1 MERYIKEYTRW
12 CSKQLPAMLK
22 AELSTIENN
31 KEEMY
36 NRFCRDMHFGTS
48 GMRGKMGAGTNWMNT
63 ITVRRTTVAVAR
75 WLEEFPCR
83 PKRPVAV
90 IGYDTRLNSEL
101 YAQTAAETLLSHGV
115 DVWISSQNMPVPA
128 LSFAVRYLKADCGIM
143 ITASHNPKEYNG
155 YKVYDDRGCQ
165 IDEATA
171 RRIEEH
177 MAAVD
182 CFEQEIA
189 TEKGKLHRFGE
200 EMKEQ
205 YLQALYNNLAFWGEE
220 ATRRQA
226 MAELKICY
234 TPLNGVGYPYVT
246 EILKRIGIK
255 QRTDVLSQTEA
266 DGNFPTCPSPNPEY
280 LETFK
285 EALKTCEQEEKAGG
299 EPFDLILATDP
310 DSDRMGVMVREGR
323 QYTLLSGNQVG
334 ELLFDYLC
342 RVRLPEEDAESSK
355 DKVVLKSYVSSPM
368 IGRIAAD
375 KGIELKEVFTGFKNI
390 AAYMEKLQEQ
400 GRSDAFF
407 FGFEESLGYLY
418 GDYTR
423 DKDGIL
429 AAATICL
436 LAAEQK
442 KQGKTLTDRLEEI
455 YRKYG
460 YLCAGGFSRV
470 YESEKDRP
478 KMDRIMNILFQN
490 GLKKKMPGIGKETC
504 YRTQKM
510 YCADFEGGHRLI
522 IRPSGTELKLKT
534 YIFSAGETA
543 EEARLTGKRMEEG
556 IRDFIR
562 KVEIYE

>member
-22 AELSTIENN
+22 AELSAIENN
-31 KEEMY
+31 REEMY

-75 WLEEFPCR
+75 WLEGSPCR

-115 DVWISSQNMPVPA
+115 DVWISLQNMPVPV

-189 TEKGKLHRFGE
+189 AEKGKLHRFGE

-220 ATRRQA
+220 APRRQA

-280 LETFK
+280 PETFK

-342 RVRLPEEDAESSK
+342 RVRLPEGGSESSK
-355 DKVVLKSYVSSPM
+355 GKVALKSYVSSPM

-375 KGIELKEVFTGFKNI
+375 KGMELKEVFTGFKNI

-429 AAATICL
+429 AAATVCL

-442 KQGKTLTDRLEEI
+442 KQGKTLADRLEEI

-478 KMDRIMNILFQN
+478 KMD
-490 GLKKKMPGIGKETC
+490 
-504 YRTQKM
+504 
-510 YCADFEGGHRLI
+510 
-522 IRPSGTELKLKT
+522 
-534 YIFSAGETA
+534 
-543 EEARLTGKRMEEG
+543 
-556 IRDFIR
+556 
-562 KVEIYE
+562 

>member
-155 YKVYDDRGCQ
+155 YKVYDDR
-165 IDEATA
+165 
-171 RRIEEH
+171 
-177 MAAVD
+177 
-182 CFEQEIA
+182 FEQETA

-220 ATRRQA
+220 APRRQA

-246 EILKRIGIK
+246 EILKRIGIE
-255 QRTDVLSQTEA
+255 QRTDVLSQMEA

-280 LETFK
+280 PETFK

-375 KGIELKEVFTGFKNI
+375 KGMELKEVFTGFKNI

-429 AAATICL
+429 AAATVCL

-442 KQGKTLTDRLEEI
+442 KQGKTLADRLEEI

-504 YRTQKM
+504 YRAQKM

-562 KVEIYE
+562 KVETYE